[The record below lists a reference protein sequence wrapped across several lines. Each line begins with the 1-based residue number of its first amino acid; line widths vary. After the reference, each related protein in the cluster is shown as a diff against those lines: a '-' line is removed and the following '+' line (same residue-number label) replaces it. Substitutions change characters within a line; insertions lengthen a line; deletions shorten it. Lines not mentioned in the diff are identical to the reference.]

1 MKIPRPSQFF
11 DLRFLS
17 KKSPASQGQPGSADV
32 SVCCIAGFQTRGA
45 SAISTRSTLR
55 RAADLEIGGTAGLEA
70 GGTFRRHHRRTE
82 GIALIITLIMLAITL
97 VMALA
102 FLALAK
108 HERASV
114 TTNTETL
121 VAKQAADSAL
131 AAAEGQIVAN
141 MLSSFTNGINVPG
154 FTSGYSSNAYNLH
167 LIVSTNY
174 INPNGFLSGVAS
186 PTNVNYTYANGAFL
200 NSFDLVQNIANL
212 WYLPRAPV
220 FVQTN
225 AQIPAFDFRF
235 YLDLNENGQFDPNG
249 LQPVVSDNP
258 TAPYYDNRGNQ
269 SAYNPPNVLSNFMVG
284 DPEWVGMLAHPDAP
298 HGPDNQFISRY
309 AFIAVPAGNALDINY
324 IHNQANNATIAT
336 SANDYY
342 RRNQGVGSWELNLA
356 AFLADLN
363 TNNYLLNAG
372 GWGASVGSG
381 LDAPTASGSFYQYNE
396 SGLGEARPLNNSGA
410 AFADARAL
418 LAYRYNANPL
428 FSEDSVLANA
438 PYAIPI
444 SGIDTYASGPLQ
456 YTLDTNE
463 NFYTW
468 RSPTISRTSWSGADN
483 NNLNHYFTISD
494 FFNEPGLAGFTNR
507 LRTTGAYRVA
517 ASGLMPT
524 YDRYTYYRM
533 LDQLG
538 SDSTPQD
545 GRLNLNYSNAIVR
558 YDSSVVPNASSGM
571 ATNISVVIG
580 AETNLVRWRPID
592 FFTAAADQMLRTYTS
607 NWLYYVDGYQAF
619 TNAYAVTAPFS
630 ITNIP
635 VWVSNRFVYTPA
647 VNRLLQ
653 LAANLY
659 DATTNG
665 NNNLPHVFRP
675 LFRRVSHGGG
685 NYDIFIIGYTP
696 VTYVTGIRDTQL
708 SPPYDVTYLVGS
720 ASVPNMDV
728 SGPAIA
734 AGGVPINVYGVP
746 WIIGAKKGLPNFNQL
761 SLLNAASVSRKME
774 LTRTSSN
781 PSLAKYGTN
790 QMYVIGISNSLGLT
804 FWNSAS
810 SAYPRPVRIYA
821 ADSLNVALTNG
832 VNNWFN
838 YYNYTFNYLTNS
850 WPGSQWSG
858 PNSQP
863 NQNSFINFPGW
874 DIFQSP
880 MTYNFATALFD
891 PSGQWQA
898 TTPPLPNLPQFGLLI
913 TNYLQAYILDGNN
926 VIDYVQLRSPIT
938 VGGLNQALADPD
950 YNGNY
955 GTRPQWSTNS
965 PSAPTPWGVL
975 NQLVVSGNP
984 SLAPAIGGGWEGR
997 PPGFPAL
1004 AQPTYANEAAF
1015 FRGFFTPTYNV
1026 SGIATPQVN
1035 RELVIQVPYTPS
1047 RTVYSSYLLQA
1058 NDPLVHY
1065 TADDLNAQ
1073 VGATAVWANQI
1084 YHNGVWAHSD
1094 DPLAQPLPIPPLSPI
1109 GGRYQPWG
1117 QKGQLAAMTGVD
1129 GNPYNLA
1136 YKDPLVWDSDN
1147 WDFPTNLYP
1156 TVGWIGRVH
1165 RGTPWQTVYLKSSNV
1180 LSATVTS
1187 GTTSLNVGSPTWQNW
1202 TCDITSNNYPNLD
1215 FIHSS
1220 PQQDYTLFDLFT
1232 TRLND
1237 NSVRGTLPVN
1247 AGMNRPDGGLA
1258 AWSALFSGMVVVSN
1272 NLPDPTASKAL
1283 SYGSRIIDPAG
1294 PQGAASPLWQIVNG
1308 PNGINTIRTN
1318 AVMFPSQAFSHV
1330 GQILAT
1336 PALSVASP
1344 FINTNTIIG
1353 TPVKTGPYV
1362 ADQVKYGINDEEY
1375 EWLPQQIMGLVR
1387 GTEQRYVIYCFG
1399 QTLKPAPGGT
1409 VLSGNYFQMVTNYQ
1423 VVAESAIRAVIRVDN
1438 ANTPA
1443 PHAVVETYNVLPPN

>member
-17 KKSPASQGQPGSADV
+17 KIAPADAGQPGSADV
-32 SVCCIAGFQTRGA
+32 PVCGISGFQTCGA

-55 RAADLEIGGTAGLEA
+55 RAADLET
-70 GGTFRRHHRRTE
+70 GGTFKRRHRRNE

-114 TTNTETL
+114 TTNTDTL

-131 AAAEGQIVAN
+131 AQAEGQIVAN
-141 MLSSFTNGINVPG
+141 ILSSLMYATNAVPY
-154 FTSGYSSNAYNLH
+154 TNGYSSNAYNLH

-174 INPNGFLSGVAS
+174 INPYGFVSGIAS

-212 WYLPRAPV
+212 WYLPRVPV

-258 TAPYYDNRGNQ
+258 ALPYYAYDNTLKQWVQ
-269 SAYNPPNVLSNFMVG
+269 SLYNPPNVLSNFMVG

-324 IHNQANNATIAT
+324 IHNQANNGTVAT
-336 SANDYY
+336 SVNDYY

-381 LDAPTASGSFYQYNE
+381 LDAPANSASFYQYNE

-418 LAYRYNANPL
+418 LAYRYNAIQLPWENN
-428 FSEDSVLANA
+428 VLANA
-438 PYAIPI
+438 AYAIPY

-463 NFYTW
+463 DFFTW
-468 RSPTISRTSWSGADN
+468 GAVGISRQPWSGADSTN
-483 NNLNHYFTISD
+483 YNHYFTISD
-494 FFNEPGLAGFTNR
+494 FFNQPGLAGFTNR

-517 ASGLMPT
+517 GSGLMPT

-538 SDSTPQD
+538 SDSSPQD

-558 YDSSVVPNASSGM
+558 YDPSVVPNASSGM
-571 ATNISVVIG
+571 PTYISVVPG

-592 FFTAAADQMLRTYTS
+592 FFTIAADQMLRTYTS
-607 NWLYYVDGYQAF
+607 NWLYNLDGYQAF

-665 NNNLPHVFRP
+665 NFNLPHVFRP
-675 LFRRVSHGGG
+675 LFRRVQNGL
-685 NYDIFIIGYTP
+685 NNDIFIIGYIP
-696 VTYVTGIRDTQL
+696 VTFVAGSSDTQL
-708 SPPYDVTYLVGS
+708 SAPLDVTQL
-720 ASVPNMDV
+720 AT
-728 SGPAIA
+728 AKQ
-734 AGGVPINVYGVP
+734 VPIGGPNPVNVYGVP

-761 SLLNAASVSRKME
+761 SLVDAASVSRKLE
-774 LTRTSSN
+774 VTRTSSN

-790 QMYVIGISNSLGLT
+790 QMYVIGISNNLGVT
-804 FWNSAS
+804 FWNSYND
-810 SAYPRPVRIYA
+810 AYPRPVQVYVA
-821 ADSLNVALTNG
+821 GQLNVSLTLSNA
-832 VNNWFN
+832 VNFPMFG
-838 YYNYTFNYLTNS
+838 YYPFGANVTIKS
-850 WPGSQWSG
+850 WPGAQWSG
-858 PNSQP
+858 SLPNRQP
-863 NQNSFINFPGW
+863 NPSSFIPFTWP
-874 DIFQSP
+874 DIFLPQ
-880 MTYNFATALFD
+880 TAYNFNTASFD

-898 TTPPLPNLPQFGLLI
+898 TTPPLPNLPQFNLLI

-926 VIDYVQLRSPIT
+926 VIDYVQLRSPLT
-938 VGGLNQALADPD
+938 VGGLNQALADP
-950 YNGNY
+950 NY
-955 GTRPQWSTNS
+955 PQPNYVRLQWSTNLYS
-965 PSAPTPWGVL
+965 SSSLMPYGVY
-975 NQLVVSGNP
+975 NQLVVSGNA
-984 SLAPAIGGGWEGR
+984 SGNDSFWRKSA
-997 PPGFPAL
+997 PPGFP
-1004 AQPTYANEAAF
+1004 PSVSPIPPVNEAAF
-1015 FRGFFTPTYNV
+1015 FNGFFTPTYSV
-1026 SGIATPQVN
+1026 PGIPTPFVN
-1035 RELVIQVPYTPS
+1035 RQLVVQAPYTPS

-1073 VGATAVWANQI
+1073 VGATAVWGPNQLFQ
-1084 YHNGVWAHSD
+1084 NGVWTHSD
-1094 DPLAQPLPIPPLSPI
+1094 DSGNQPLPTPPLNPI

-1117 QKGQLAAMTGVD
+1117 QKGQMGALAGVD
-1129 GNPYNLA
+1129 QNPYNLA
-1136 YKDPLVWDSDN
+1136 FKDPLVWDSDN

-1180 LSATVTS
+1180 LSAAVSS
-1187 GTTSLNVGSPTWQNW
+1187 GTRSLNIGSPTPGR
-1202 TCDITSNNYPNLD
+1202 TGL
-1215 FIHSS
+1215 
-1220 PQQDYTLFDLFT
+1220 
-1232 TRLND
+1232 
-1237 NSVRGTLPVN
+1237 VTLP
-1247 AGMNRPDGGLA
+1247 
-1258 AWSALFSGMVVVSN
+1258 
-1272 NLPDPTASKAL
+1272 PTITPIWIS
-1283 SYGSRIIDPAG
+1283 SIPRRSRITRCSICLRRGSTTIPCAG
-1294 PQGAASPLWQIVNG
+1294 
-1308 PNGINTIRTN
+1308 RC
-1318 AVMFPSQAFSHV
+1318 
-1330 GQILAT
+1330 
-1336 PALSVASP
+1336 
-1344 FINTNTIIG
+1344 
-1353 TPVKTGPYV
+1353 
-1362 ADQVKYGINDEEY
+1362 
-1375 EWLPQQIMGLVR
+1375 R
-1387 GTEQRYVIYCFG
+1387 
-1399 QTLKPAPGGT
+1399 
-1409 VLSGNYFQMVTNYQ
+1409 
-1423 VVAESAIRAVIRVDN
+1423 
-1438 ANTPA
+1438 
-1443 PHAVVETYNVLPPN
+1443 